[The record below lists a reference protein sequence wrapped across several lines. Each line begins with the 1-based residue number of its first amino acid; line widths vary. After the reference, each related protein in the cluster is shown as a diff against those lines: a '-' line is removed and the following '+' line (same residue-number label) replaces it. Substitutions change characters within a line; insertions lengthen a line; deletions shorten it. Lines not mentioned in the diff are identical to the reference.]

1 MSFHSAI
8 SSLLFRVTCRFTCLT
23 CHASTQGI
31 LGRYL
36 NENRQKVRNIYVKNI
51 SLMWFLNYLAESP
64 EVSREN
70 FENSPHVLLFR
81 RRRKFAQNN
90 VVDFGSTPA
99 TAYKSMRS
107 RHVTQSNGVVV
118 RKSSIHKL
126 PNKQCH
132 RKTLLKS
139 FHLNQCW

>member
-1 MSFHSAI
+1 
-8 SSLLFRVTCRFTCLT
+8 
-23 CHASTQGI
+23 
-31 LGRYL
+31 
-36 NENRQKVRNIYVKNI
+36 
-51 SLMWFLNYLAESP
+51 MWFLNYLAESP

-118 RKSSIHKL
+118 RKSSIRKL
-126 PNKQCH
+126 PSICKMAEEEREVRTFYYYPADDVQS
-132 RKTLLKS
+132 L
-139 FHLNQCW
+139 